1 MNKKYYNKISRRKFL
16 GQASCAAIG
25 STSLLSTLLDL
36 KKINA
41 AAAASSSLADGN
53 YKALVC
59 IMQSGGNDSFNML
72 IPTETTAYN
81 HYAVTRSNLAIPL
94 NDILPL
100 NGTNH
105 GLHPAMTGIQSL
117 YNDNKL
123 SFISNI
129 GTLIQPITKQEYYDE
144 SVDIPLG
151 LFSHADQAQ
160 QWQTSIPHDRTAVG
174 WGGKTADL
182 LQSMNGNSNISMNIS
197 LAGTNTF
204 QKGNS
209 TVEYVID
216 PYDGAIGI
224 EGYNGANSR
233 QQIITN
239 SVDHFIDQAYADMYK
254 KTYVDIIKVA
264 RDSHEEFSTAIDG
277 VSDFNTQFS
286 NNDVSQS
293 MQMIAKTI
301 AARDTLGVQRQIF
314 FVEFGGWDHHDEV
327 LVNQDEMLTVL
338 SDAMKE
344 FNDAMEEIGTSGC
357 VSTFTMS
364 EFSRTLTSNGNG
376 TDHAWGGNVMA
387 MGGPINGGNIYGN
400 YPSLELNNSIEVG
413 GGVLIPQLSC
423 DEYFAEL
430 AMWFGVNN
438 ADLADIF
445 PNLDHFYTIGSD
457 DPPIGFLNL

>member
-25 STSLLSTLLDL
+25 STSLFSTLLDL

-41 AAAASSSLADGN
+41 ATAASSNILDGN
-53 YKALVC
+53 YKAMVC
-59 IMQSGGNDSFNML
+59 IMQAGGNDSFNML
-72 IPTETTAYN
+72 IPTGSNAYSDYSN
-81 HYAVTRSNLAIPL
+81 TRSNLAIPAA
-94 NDILPL
+94 DILPL
-100 NGTNH
+100 NGTSL
-105 GLHPAMTGIQSL
+105 GVHPAMSGVQSL
-117 YNDNKL
+117 FNSNKL

-129 GTLIQPITKQEYYDE
+129 GTLIHPITKQQFYDE
-144 SVDIPLG
+144 SIDIPLG

-182 LQSMNGNSNISMNIS
+182 LQSMNGNSNISMNVS

-204 QKGNS
+204 QKGTN
-209 TVEYVID
+209 TVEYVIH
-216 PYDGAIGI
+216 PEDGAIGI
-224 EGYNGANSR
+224 QGYNGPNAL
-233 QQIITN
+233 QQVVTN
-239 SVDHFIDQAYADMYK
+239 SVDHFIDQAYSDMYK
-254 KTYVDIIKVA
+254 KSYVDVIKVA
-264 RDSHEEFSTAIDG
+264 RDSHAEFSSAIDG
-277 VSDFNTQFS
+277 ISDFQTQFS
-286 NNDVSQS
+286 DNDVSQS
-293 MQMIAKTI
+293 MHMIAKTI
-301 AARDTLGVQRQIF
+301 AARNTLGVQRQIF

-327 LVNQDEMLTVL
+327 LDSQDEMLAVL

-344 FNDAMEEIGTSGC
+344 FSDAMAEIGTDDC

-387 MGGPINGGNIYGN
+387 MGGPVNGGNIYGT

-438 ADLADIF
+438 SDLADIF
-445 PNLDHFYTIGSD
+445 PNLGHFYNVGSGN
-457 DPPIGFLNL
+457 PPIGFLNI

>member
-1 MNKKYYNKISRRKFL
+1 MNKKYYNSISRRKFL

-25 STSLLSTLLDL
+25 STSLFSTLLDL

-41 AAAASSSLADGN
+41 AVASSSNLLDGN
-53 YKALVC
+53 YKAMVC
-59 IMQSGGNDSFNML
+59 MMQAGGNDSFNML
-72 IPTETTAYN
+72 IPTETSAYN
-81 HYAVTRSNLAIPL
+81 HYATTRSNLAIPL
-94 NDILPL
+94 NDVLSL

-105 GLHPAMTGIQSL
+105 GLHPAMTGVQTL
-117 YNDNKL
+117 YNQNKL
-123 SFISNI
+123 SFISNV
-129 GTLIQPITKQEYYDE
+129 GTLIHPITKQEYYDE

-204 QKGNS
+204 QKGTE

-216 PYDGAIGI
+216 PYNGAIGI
-224 EGYNGANSR
+224 EGYNGANAR

-254 KTYVDIIKVA
+254 KTYVDVIKVA
-264 RDSHEEFSTAIDG
+264 RDSHEEFSDAIDG
-277 VSDFNTQFS
+277 VSDFTTQFS
-286 NNDVSQS
+286 DNDVSQS
-293 MQMIAKTI
+293 MHMIAKTI

-327 LVNQDEMLTVL
+327 LDSQDEMLAVL

-344 FNDAMEEIGTSGC
+344 FNDAMEEIGTAGC

-376 TDHAWGGNVMA
+376 TDHAWGGNVMC
-387 MGGPINGGNIYGN
+387 MGGPIIGGTIFGN

-445 PNLDHFYTIGSD
+445 PNLDHFYTIGSNN
-457 DPPIGFLNL
+457 PPIGFLNI